1 MQKLIPHCSPE
12 CIDIIEKLLAYDPDD
27 RLSARQAVKHAFF
40 KTLRAQEAKE
50 KEKHASMSAKAMGEG
65 GDEEDGGRAAHAPS
79 GAESAH
85 ATSKKA
91 SKAAASDG
99 GDGGGPS
106 GSGSMLPSI
115 DKSHVRDKS
124 HEHKKSKELGGAS
137 ADVPERSLEG
147 HDAPQGLL
155 PPALGPSGGHGEHE
169 EPEHTGVLPPIGG
182 FGAARSREKPDEA
195 RAPRAPGARCTAQAT
210 RCVVR
215 VCASCR
221 CRDGAGRPRPKPQ
234 DRFEVADGVG
244 RQGPPAAPH
253 AMLRPQCVPCGV
265 HHSGCASCVLQV
277 PGAHGH
283 GKKAGLSKFGP
294 SGKAK
299 LGQTGGASS
308 SRDVVAAHNRTV
320 GGGGALPE
328 GLSFGVGNVGS
339 CSAMHESELSMSGVK
354 AGTLS
359 SGYGLPASGASKN
372 NTYKS
377 YQSPYGTGKRTTG
390 KSKF

>member
-1 MQKLIPHCSPE
+1 M
-12 CIDIIEKLLAYDPDD
+12 
-27 RLSARQAVKHAFF
+27 
-40 KTLRAQEAKE
+40 
-50 KEKHASMSAKAMGEG
+50 
-65 GDEEDGGRAAHAPS
+65 
-79 GAESAH
+79 
-85 ATSKKA
+85 
-91 SKAAASDG
+91 
-99 GDGGGPS
+99 
-106 GSGSMLPSI
+106 
-115 DKSHVRDKS
+115 
-124 HEHKKSKELGGAS
+124 
-137 ADVPERSLEG
+137 
-147 HDAPQGLL
+147 
-155 PPALGPSGGHGEHE
+155 
-169 EPEHTGVLPPIGG
+169 
-182 FGAARSREKPDEA
+182 
-195 RAPRAPGARCTAQAT
+195 
-210 RCVVR
+210 
-215 VCASCR
+215 
-221 CRDGAGRPRPKPQ
+221 
-234 DRFEVADGVG
+234 
-244 RQGPPAAPH
+244 
-253 AMLRPQCVPCGV
+253 
-265 HHSGCASCVLQV
+265 LQV